1 MFTATSWLIT
11 LMAAGMASQAV
22 GFLQQSGL
30 VTLWQEPLWDT
41 SGILAQSSL
50 AGRVL
55 HTLAGYTDQPDG
67 LQLLAWIAT
76 IAVIWTLGR
85 IINGSVEPWPALRRR
100 CAEHL
105 EIPEVELFR
114 GSES

>member
-1 MFTATSWLIT
+1 MNNKATSAQPIKGVLALRRIT
-11 LMAAGMASQAV
+11 IRELSRAV
-22 GFLQQSGL
+22 K
-30 VTLWQEPLWDT
+30 VNPN
-41 SGILAQSSL
+41 
-50 AGRVL
+50 
-55 HTLAGYTDQPDG
+55 
-67 LQLLAWIAT
+67 
-76 IAVIWTLGR
+76 TLGR